1 MLAFPNP
8 NTDGRFVLRYPA
20 NAGVGW
26 LEVRD
31 VAGRMVLH
39 ERIPQW
45 STVHA
50 VELLG
55 QAAGMYNC
63 TLRWGRQVLTTR
75 VILTE
80 P

>member
-1 MLAFPNP
+1 MRAFPNP
-8 NTDGRFVLRYPA
+8 SADGRFVLRYPA
-20 NAGVGW
+20 HAGVGW

-31 VAGRMVLH
+31 IAGRVVLR

-50 VELLG
+50 VDLTG

-63 TLRWGRQVLTTR
+63 TLRWGTQVLTTR